1 MQTAIK
7 IFIYTIL
14 IYVFLSFFLAAYGE
28 DDNATTAIVGGVQ
41 SVAESETG
49 EKEEP
54 DCAWPLTLPDF

>member
-41 SVAESETG
+41 TVAESETG
-49 EKEEP
+49 EEEEP
-54 DCAWPLTLPDF
+54 ECE